1 MVTHTQTI
9 RRRIIYSE
17 KQPSYE
23 AFLEKDGSVSINNR
37 NFQILAIELY
47 KLKDSQLQLQLN
59 YLNLGKNKIMI

>member
-17 KQPSYE
+17 KQQSYE
-23 AFLEKDGSVSINNR
+23 AFLEKDGSVSIHNR

-47 KLKDSQLQLQLN
+47 KLKASQLQL
-59 YLNLGKNKIMI
+59 